1 MRIAEQ
7 VQDAIHQF
15 CKPGEG
21 KALPLVSY
29 YNQEPPVFGKNS
41 ERASHLISL
50 AEVVGTLRYT
60 LHSEGS
66 SWPVPVRL
74 SELLYETSAELMRS
88 KFLSIPQR
96 ENGWGQRKEMVSY
109 VQNLLGASSSLSLK
123 RGSSD
128 EDKDKGFMMAAAFI
142 IAHYGLLQQ
151 LSYEVLQEMGIT
163 ATLPPAWWETSPQL
177 MRIAKGFVAGNIRAL
192 LKQDEL
198 AFESIFPKEN
208 EVCAENRGDL

>member
-1 MRIAEQ
+1 MTLNSFSGDGRGEGTITGSSVRIAEQ

-74 SELLYETSAELMRS
+74 SELLYETSVELMRS

-151 LSYEVLQEMGIT
+151 LSCEVLQEMGIT

-177 MRIAKGFVAGNIRAL
+177 MRIAKGFV
-192 LKQDEL
+192 
-198 AFESIFPKEN
+198 
-208 EVCAENRGDL
+208 